1 MLTLVYGGS
10 GSGKSVY
17 AEEIAVK
24 CRGPRYYIA
33 TMEPFGKAAQD
44 RIRKHRRQRSD
55 KGFQTFECY
64 TGLDSLRLPERGTVL
79 LECMGNLTA
88 NELFSPKGAGKDAFT
103 QMKTGLESLL
113 EQSNDLIVVSND
125 VFREG
130 TNYQEETLEYLKV
143 LGELNRFLAQKAE
156 RVAEVVCG
164 IPLAVKG
171 ELL

>member
-10 GSGKSVY
+10 GSGKSAY

-24 CRGPRYYIA
+24 YHGPRYYIA
-33 TMEPFGKAAQD
+33 TMEPFGEAAQE
-44 RIRKHRRQRSD
+44 RIRKHRCQRAY

-64 TGLDSLRLPERGTVL
+64 TGLDSLRLPEKGTVL

-88 NELFSPKGAGKDAFT
+88 NELFSPDGAGKQARTRIEAGF
-103 QMKTGLESLL
+103 ESLIR
-113 EQSNDLIVVSND
+113 QSGHLIVVSND

-130 TNYQEETLEYLKV
+130 TDYQEETLEYLRL
-143 LGELNRFLAQKAE
+143 LGELNRFLARRAE
-156 RVAEVVCG
+156 RVVEVVCG
-164 IPLAVKG
+164 IPITVKG